1 MNDNHARLSPALV
14 ETIAG
19 LSAGGAS
26 TLAVHPLDVIKTRLQ
41 STSRRTPH
49 SLCPSRT
56 PIFLDHLFKSSQY
69 HVQAPPLTSRP
80 VHRTHTTLT
89 TSTNSLTILR
99 SLLSQPRPLAT
110 LYRGLTP
117 NLFGNSTSWALFFY
131 FKSLLETPLAAHRSR
146 HSSHL
151 HPSDYFL
158 TSLSAGLLTTLA
170 TNPIWVLKTRM
181 LSTDR
186 GARGA
191 YTSMWAGIQHI
202 RHREGWRGFYRGLG
216 VSCLGVSHGAVQFA
230 VYQPL
235 KDAWLT
241 YVARSSSAPAPAPE
255 PGGAGGETKLGNE
268 ATLVISGAA
277 KIVAGAVTYPYQVL
291 RARLQTHDAEERF
304 GRGIRGVAGKVWAE
318 EGWRGFYKGL
328 GPNVMR
334 VLPATWVTFLVY
346 ENMRFYL
353 PRAEW

>member
-1 MNDNHARLSPALV
+1 MLNP
-14 ETIAG
+14 
-19 LSAGGAS
+19 
-26 TLAVHPLDVIKTRLQ
+26 
-41 STSRRTPH
+41 
-49 SLCPSRT
+49 
-56 PIFLDHLFKSSQY
+56 LFKSSQC
-69 HVQAPPLTSRP
+69 HIQARPLTSHP

-99 SLLSQPRPLAT
+99 SLLSQPQPLAT

-117 NLFGNSTSWALFFY
+117 NLLGNSTSWALFFY
-131 FKSLLETPLAAHRSR
+131 FKSLLETPLAAYRSR
-146 HSSHL
+146 HSTHL
-151 HPSDYFL
+151 HPTDYFL

-235 KDAWLT
+235 KDAWMT
-241 YVARSSSAPAPAPE
+241 YVARSADV
-255 PGGAGGETKLGNE
+255 AGEAKLGNE

-277 KIVAGAVTYPYQVL
+277 KIVAGAVTYPYQVV

-328 GPNVMR
+328 GPNVVR

-346 ENMRFYL
+346 ENVRFYL
-353 PRAEW
+353 PRAGW